1 MGSSGNDSRS
11 FACGV
16 NVSRIRVVVVDDQRL
31 VRTGFTAILSTEDDI
46 EVIGE
51 ASNGEEAIAL
61 VDALRPDVVLMDIRM
76 PVMDGVEATLRLAGA
91 GASSPTKVLILTT
104 FDIDELVHN
113 ALQAGASGFLLKDAP
128 PEELVHAIRVIAA
141 GDALLAPSV
150 TRRLLDTFAGQRR
163 VADTSPVATEAVSRL
178 TDREREVLVYM
189 ARGLS
194 NGEIATAMYLGETT
208 IKTYV
213 GRILSKLAARDRV
226 QAVVTAFDAGLVVP
240 GKD

>member
-1 MGSSGNDSRS
+1 MTPP
-11 FACGV
+11 
-16 NVSRIRVVVVDDQRL
+16 IRVVVVDDQRL
-31 VRTGFTAILSTEDDI
+31 VRTGFSAILSTEDDI
-46 EVIGE
+46 EVVGE
-51 ASNGEEAIAL
+51 ASNGEEAVVL
-61 VDALRPDVVLMDIRM
+61 VETLRPDVVLMDIRM
-76 PVMDGVEATLRLAGA
+76 PVMDGVEATLRLAGPNA
-91 GASSPTKVLILTT
+91 VRPTKVLILTT

-163 VADTSPVATEAVSRL
+163 VNETSPAARDAVSRL
-178 TDREREVLVYM
+178 TDREREVLLHM

-194 NGEIATAMYLGETT
+194 NSEVATAMYLGETT
-208 IKTYV
+208 VKTYV
-213 GRILSKLAARDRV
+213 GRILSKLNARDRV

>member
-1 MGSSGNDSRS
+1 MSSP
-11 FACGV
+11 
-16 NVSRIRVVVVDDQRL
+16 IRVVVVDDQRL

-46 EVIGE
+46 EVVGE
-51 ASNGEEAIAL
+51 AANGQEAIAL
-61 VDALRPDVVLMDIRM
+61 VEALRPDVVLMDIRM
-76 PVMDGVEATLRLAGA
+76 PVMDGVEATLRLAGPKA
-91 GASSPTKVLILTT
+91 LRPTKVLILTT

-141 GDALLAPSV
+141 GEALLAPSV
-150 TRRLLDTFAGQRR
+150 TRRLLETFAGQRR
-163 VADTSPVATEAVSRL
+163 SNETSPAAREAVSRL
-178 TDREREVLVYM
+178 TDREREVLVHM

-194 NGEIATAMYLGETT
+194 NSEAAAAMFLGETT

-213 GRILSKLAARDRV
+213 GRILAKLAARDRV

-240 GKD
+240 GTD

>member
-1 MGSSGNDSRS
+1 MNQP
-11 FACGV
+11 
-16 NVSRIRVVVVDDQRL
+16 IRVIVVDDQRL
-31 VRTGFTAILSTEDDI
+31 VRTGFAAILSTEDGI

-51 ASNGEEAIAL
+51 ASNGEEAITL
-61 VDALRPDVVLMDIRM
+61 VDRLRPDVVLMDIRM
-76 PVMDGVEATLRLAGA
+76 PVMDGVEATLRLAGPNA
-91 GASSPTKVLILTT
+91 MRPTKVLILTT

-150 TRRLLDTFAGQRR
+150 TRRLLDTFASQRR
-163 VADTSPVATEAVSRL
+163 VNETSPVAREAVSRL
-178 TDREREVLVYM
+178 TDREREVLLHM

-194 NGEIATAMYLGETT
+194 NNEVASAMYLGETT
-208 IKTYV
+208 VKTYV

-240 GKD
+240 AKE

>member
-1 MGSSGNDSRS
+1 MSEP
-11 FACGV
+11 
-16 NVSRIRVVVVDDQRL
+16 IRVVVVDDQRL
-31 VRTGFTAILSTEDDI
+31 VRTGFTAILSTEDGI

-61 VDALRPDVVLMDIRM
+61 VEATRPDVVLMDIRM
-76 PVMDGVEATLRLAGA
+76 PVMDGVEATRRLAGPKA
-91 GASSPTKVLILTT
+91 LRPTKVLILTT

-141 GDALLAPSV
+141 GEALLAPSV

-163 VADTSPVATEAVSRL
+163 ANDTSPAAREAVSRL
-178 TDREREVLVYM
+178 TDRERQVLLHM

-194 NGEIATAMYLGETT
+194 NSEVATAMFLGETT

>member
-1 MGSSGNDSRS
+1 MSHP
-11 FACGV
+11 
-16 NVSRIRVVVVDDQRL
+16 IRVIVVDDQRL
-31 VRTGFTAILSTEDDI
+31 VRTGFAAILSTEEDI

-51 ASNGEEAIAL
+51 ASNGEEAIVL
-61 VDALRPDVVLMDIRM
+61 VDRLRPDVVLMDIRM
-76 PVMDGVEATLRLAGA
+76 PVMDGVEATLRLAGPNA
-91 GASSPTKVLILTT
+91 QRPTKVLILTT

-141 GDALLAPSV
+141 GEALLAPSV
-150 TRRLLDTFAGQRR
+150 TRRLLDTFASQRR
-163 VADTSPVATEAVSRL
+163 MNETSPVAREAVRRL
-178 TDREREVLVYM
+178 TDREREVLLHM

-194 NGEIATAMYLGETT
+194 NSEVATAMYLGETT
-208 IKTYV
+208 VKTYV

-240 GKD
+240 AKE